1 MELLIYYDLFYIL
14 SHNTCEI
21 IVTRDSR
28 ERDGEREIE
37 RQRER
42 ERERVTKRVNERN
55 RKNGNNEI
63 FYDMSLSILISQV
76 LER

>member
-1 MELLIYYDLFYIL
+1 MELLIYYDLFFIL
-14 SHNTCEI
+14 SHNTSEI

-28 ERDGEREIE
+28 ERKRE
-37 RQRER
+37 RER

-63 FYDMSLSILISQV
+63 FYEMSLSILI
-76 LER
+76 